1 MQQIPTTLSPRS
13 LRQNAEYTF
22 KQNTRAGRHGW
33 LRLTPAYSVTLVN
46 QILSGLQGRERILDP
61 FSGTATTTL
70 SASIAGF
77 PAVSVDINPFLVWFG
92 NAKLHRYT
100 ASELLRAEQ
109 IAERVVREYDTSAP
123 MAFPPIHNIE
133 RWWNTSELR
142 HLAALKATLERVAEV
157 SSPEKNIL
165 LVAFCRQMMRLSN
178 AAFNHQSMSFK
189 QVVEPIPQTQLFEKP
204 SSFSHGQD
212 WMQDWMQDVEF
223 VAETARQH
231 TPVQEA
237 TVLLGDGRRI
247 DEVCHTYH
255 NAPFECVI
263 TSPPYPNRMSYIR
276 ELRPYMYWLGFL
288 NEAREAGELD
298 WQAIGGT
305 WGIATSRL
313 SDWQPPP
320 NGIFM
325 PPALQSILGII
336 TAKDEKNSVLL
347 ARYIEK
353 YFADMWLHFEGLQRI
368 LAPNAQLHYIV
379 GNSTFYETLLPVEEL
394 YAAMLTELGFINV
407 GIATIRKRNSKKE
420 LFEFHITA
428 TKA

>member
-1 MQQIPTTLSPRS
+1 MPQASTLIS

-22 KQNTRAGRHGW
+22 KQNITAGRHGW

-46 QILSGLQGRERILDP
+46 RILAGLQGNERILDP
-61 FSGTATTTL
+61 FSGTATTPL
-70 SASIAGF
+70 SASEAGF
-77 PAVSVDINPFLVWFG
+77 SAVSVDINPFLVWFG

-100 ASELLRAEQ
+100 ESELLRAEQ
-109 IAERVVREYDTSAP
+109 CAERVLREYDTNVPIS
-123 MAFPPIHNIE
+123 FPPIHNIE
-133 RWWNTSELR
+133 RWWNASELH
-142 HLAALKATLERVAEV
+142 HLASLKATLERVVED

-165 LVAFCRQMMRLSN
+165 LIAFCRQMMRLSN

-189 QVVEPIPQTQLFEKP
+189 QAIEPIPQTQLFEQA
-204 SSFSHGQD
+204 SFGLH
-212 WMQDWMQDVEF
+212 MQDWRKDVEF
-223 VAETARQH
+223 VVETARQH
-231 TPVQEA
+231 APVLEA
-237 TVLLGDGRRI
+237 KALLGDGRRI
-247 DEVCHTYH
+247 DEVCRKECLSK
-255 NAPFECVI
+255 FDCVI

-288 NEAREAGELD
+288 NQAREAGELD

-313 SDWQPPP
+313 NDWQAPS

-325 PPALQSILGII
+325 PSKLRTTLDII
-336 TAKDEKNSVLL
+336 AAKDEKNSVLL

-353 YFADMWLHFEGLQRI
+353 YFADMWLHFQALQRV

-394 YAAMLTELGFINV
+394 YVAMLRELGFINV
-407 GIATIRKRNSKKE
+407 GVATIRKRNSKKE

-428 TKA
+428 TKT